1 MVVAQVA
8 TSEPIFSLKLLLYIF
23 PANMH
28 KVLTFLK
35 LINRVKPK
43 GAAEML
49 VKRHLGVICDTI
61 TKSGVRVSVR
71 FVSTTENKADCMSR
85 VPKAWLGHRD
95 VCQFNAE
102 VTAALSTGES
112 VEDAIWAAH
121 LPHLLGIDR
130 TLYLA
135 KQIISDLSWEQI
147 KLELTGCQACQR
159 IDPALKSENIATKGS

>member
-1 MVVAQVA
+1 
-8 TSEPIFSLKLLLYIF
+8 
-23 PANMH
+23 MH

-85 VPKAWLGHRD
+85 VPKTWIGRREM
-95 VCQFNAE
+95 CQFDAE
-102 VTAALSTGES
+102 VMATLSSRES
-112 VEDAIWAAH
+112 VEDAIWLAH
-121 LPHLLGIDR
+121 LLQHLGIDR
-130 TLYLA
+130 TFYLA
-135 KQIISDLSWEQI
+135 KQIRNNLLWEQV

>member
-1 MVVAQVA
+1 
-8 TSEPIFSLKLLLYIF
+8 
-23 PANMH
+23 MH

-85 VPKAWLGHRD
+85 VPKAWLGHPEM
-95 VCQFNAE
+95 CQFNAE
-102 VTAALSTGES
+102 VAAALSTGKS
-112 VEDAIWAAH
+112 VEDAIWTAH
-121 LPHLLGIDR
+121 LPHHLGVDR
-130 TLYLA
+130 TLYLV
-135 KQIISDLSWEQI
+135 KQIGSDLSWEQV
-147 KLELTGCQACQR
+147 KLELAGCQACQR
-159 IDPALKSENIATKGS
+159 VDPALRSESFVAKGSLSERETGTGLQLT